1 MKRFLLLL
9 MTLLFSALALAA
21 VNINTAT
28 KEELDALPEIGPV
41 KAQAIIDYRTA
52 NGPFKTPEEIMKV
65 NGIKEGTFAKVKG
78 MISVSGAST
87 PVAPTGAAKSDA
99 KSTAPSGMQAAPS
112 GMQPPPAA
120 KSAAPAAPAT
130 AAVKSAPA
138 AMPSGTPAAAPAT
151 AKAAAGRPGAERVS
165 GQGRQDHE
173 GREGRGRQGGQGQSQ
188 GRRRCRSQ
196 GQERRQSRR
205 STGEEGCQSR
215 RGQGEERCKSI
226 QGCADEGRQGGQR
239 RCQRRSQGRR
249 GNEIGRQGR
258 KGQEV
263 NQPRRGG
270 SPHLRRS
277 IVEPRVWRGASF
289 WARVQ

>member
-9 MTLLFSALALAA
+9 VTLLFSALALAA

-120 KSAAPAAPAT
+120 KSAAPATP
-130 AAVKSAPA
+130 AVKSAPA
-138 AMPSGTPAAAPAT
+138 AVPSGTPAAAPAT
-151 AKAAAGRPGAERVS
+151 PKAAAGGPAPSASAAKDAKTMKAEKAAADKEAKAKAKADADAAAKAKKDAKAAEAQAKKDAKAAAAKAKSDAKEAKADKGAAK
-165 GQGRQDHE
+165 GDAAM
-173 GREGRGRQGGQGQSQ
+173 
-188 GRRRCRSQ
+188 
-196 GQERRQSRR
+196 
-205 STGEEGCQSR
+205 
-215 RGQGEERCKSI
+215 KS
-226 QGCADEGRQGGQR
+226 ADKDE
-239 RCQRRSQGRR
+239 
-249 GNEIGRQGR
+249 
-258 KGQEV
+258 K
-263 NQPRRGG
+263 
-270 SPHLRRS
+270 
-277 IVEPRVWRGASF
+277 AKK
-289 WARVQ
+289 

>member
-9 MTLLFSALALAA
+9 VTLLFSALALAA

-99 KSTAPSGMQAAPS
+99 KSAAPSGMQAAPS

-120 KSAAPAAPAT
+120 KSAAPAT
-130 AAVKSAPA
+130 PA
-138 AMPSGTPAAAPAT
+138 ATSTPAVPSSTPAAAPAT
-151 AKAAAGRPGAERVS
+151 PKAAAS
-165 GQGRQDHE
+165 GPAP
-173 GREGRGRQGGQGQSQ
+173 S
-188 GRRRCRSQ
+188 
-196 GQERRQSRR
+196 
-205 STGEEGCQSR
+205 
-215 RGQGEERCKSI
+215 
-226 QGCADEGRQGGQR
+226 
-239 RCQRRSQGRR
+239 
-249 GNEIGRQGR
+249 
-258 KGQEV
+258 
-263 NQPRRGG
+263 
-270 SPHLRRS
+270 
-277 IVEPRVWRGASF
+277 AS
-289 WARVQ
+289 